1 MATAA
6 YADGLR
12 AKLMADLFDGE
23 DPESKGRA
31 GAGAAAG
38 SGSDSDDGE
47 DNGEAAVGLFMEQFA
62 SAHGLPD
69 LPDLEK
75 ELEEF
80 QGHEIVRAIL
90 DRGQQLKGY
99 ADDVDGQLRA
109 AELDSI
115 QDYLAESDNMVA
127 LHEQARRRPGGLAL
141 GWEGGKEEGGREG
154 GREEGGVRERRRLR
168 AARRPPSAP
177 PACARRALPPPSLS
191 PPAHRAAPLTP
202 LPPLSLSLSTTT
214 QTHPKHTPNTT
225 KTRKKTR
232 KNPHK
237 HERQQRRRRSRAA
250 TASWARWRS

>member
-23 DPESKGRA
+23 DPDKPKR
-31 GAGAAAG
+31 AAAG

-47 DNGEAAVGLFMEQFA
+47 DNGEGAVGLFMEQFA

-80 QGHEIVRAIL
+80 QEHEIVRAIL

-115 QDYLAESDNMVA
+115 QDYIAESDNMVA
-127 LHEQARRRPGGLAL
+127 LHEQARELRRGGW
-141 GWEGGKEEGGREG
+141 GCGGGGR
-154 GREEGGVRERRRLR
+154 REAAAAAPRNRCRL
-168 AARRPPSAP
+168 
-177 PACARRALPPPSLS
+177 CARRSPSTQPAL
-191 PPAHRAAPLTP
+191 AAAPVTH
-202 LPPLSLSLSTTT
+202 LPTGPSSLFSLLV
-214 QTHPKHTPNTT
+214 
-225 KTRKKTR
+225 
-232 KNPHK
+232 
-237 HERQQRRRRSRAA
+237 SRAA
-250 TASWARWRS
+250 DVAFRLHNNQT

>member
-23 DPESKGRA
+23 DPDMPKR
-31 GAGAAAG
+31 AAAG

-47 DNGEAAVGLFMEQFA
+47 DNGEGAVGLFMEQFA

-80 QGHEIVRAIL
+80 QEHEIVRAIL

-115 QDYLAESDNMVA
+115 QDYIAESDNMVA
-127 LHEQARRRPGGLAL
+127 LHEQAR
-141 GWEGGKEEGGREG
+141 
-154 GREEGGVRERRRLR
+154 
-168 AARRPPSAP
+168 
-177 PACARRALPPPSLS
+177 
-191 PPAHRAAPLTP
+191 
-202 LPPLSLSLSTTT
+202 
-214 QTHPKHTPNTT
+214 
-225 KTRKKTR
+225 
-232 KNPHK
+232 
-237 HERQQRRRRSRAA
+237 
-250 TASWARWRS
+250 